1 MTTTT
6 YLSEQIIDTYFVGS
20 KFVALH
26 TGDPGTA
33 GTANELTTGIDANYA
48 RKSVTLAKVADGAIF
63 TAKNSGAV
71 SMNAGAAGVSYTITH
86 ITIKSAVSA
95 GNTLAVLPL
104 AVPISVATGTVVSF
118 AINDIVVRGESDDD

>member
-1 MTTTT
+1 MATTT
-6 YLSEQIIDTYFVGS
+6 YLSEQIVDTFFVGS

-33 GTANELTTGIDANYA
+33 GTANELTTGTDANYA
-48 RKSVTLAKVADGAIF
+48 RKAVTLAKVADGAVF
-63 TAKNSGAV
+63 TAKNSGSVA
-71 SMNAGAAGVSYTITH
+71 MNAGAAGVNYTITH

-104 AVPISVATGTVVSF
+104 VVPISVSAGTVVSF